1 MYINV
6 FYSIC
11 VGIRRPFLLP
21 QAYVYPFLLMHLARV
36 LKFHWQYLVTF
47 YCRVFVEH
55 IRYDQLKVIA
65 GEVKNARKLVH

>member
-1 MYINV
+1 M
-6 FYSIC
+6 
-11 VGIRRPFLLP
+11 
-21 QAYVYPFLLMHLARV
+21 YPFLLMHLARV